1 MTPAAQISPGASGAS
16 SGSGASVAGILG
28 HVLGDGLAG
37 AAREAAAERGQR
49 VALAQLAHDGRRGR
63 VDCPEARLGL
73 AAQPHEPPAAWRER
87 AHQYVSLPPE

>member
-1 MTPAAQISPGASGAS
+1 MTPAAQIS
-16 SGSGASVAGILG
+16 AGRERREQRQRCERRRILG